1 MFIVTNCIIKGLAI
15 SQGSLNS
22 VYVLEKSGIRKS
34 IKGDISL
41 ESLN

>member
-1 MFIVTNCIIKGLAI
+1 MFIETNCIIKGLAI
-15 SQGSLNS
+15 SQGGLNS